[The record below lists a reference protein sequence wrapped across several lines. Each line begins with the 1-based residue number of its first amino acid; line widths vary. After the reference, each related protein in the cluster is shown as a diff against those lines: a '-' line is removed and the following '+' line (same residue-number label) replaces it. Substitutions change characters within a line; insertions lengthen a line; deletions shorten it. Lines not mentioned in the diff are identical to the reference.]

1 MNKTN
6 AILITYPQENSIKEA
21 FALADAAGYNIV
33 KTVTQRYLSKAKYG
47 IGAGKAEEVKIFVE
61 ELKPKVILFDEVL
74 RSTQVYNLATLLQ
87 IEIIDRERLIL
98 EIFEKRASTAE
109 SSIQVKLAQLRYEM
123 TRAREKVRLAKQG
136 EQPGFFG
143 LGRYEVD
150 NYYRDIKRRIATLKQ
165 KLGKVS
171 KRRDLYRYQRT
182 KQGFPSVSLA
192 GYTSAG
198 KTTLFNALIGEKHD
212 VGKGM
217 FTTLATYARA
227 LELNSGKVL
236 LSDTVGF
243 ISKLPAY
250 MIEAFKSTLDELTYS
265 NLVLLVIDM
274 SEPLVEVARKYD
286 SCLDIL
292 TELRVPQTKVLYVLN
307 KVDLTTEEEALE
319 KARELGLLESKRHVT
334 VSAKTGQ
341 NIQRLKELVSD
352 IVFEQAKVQIK
363 VEQKTIVENSDYVEL
378 LKNVASI
385 NIDKHVDGSATATVS
400 GPSWAIDSFSEV
412 IEDESSG
419 S

>member
-6 AILITYPQENSIKEA
+6 AILITYPQQDSIKEA
-21 FALADAAGYNIV
+21 LALCDAAGYSII
-33 KTVTQRYLSKAKYG
+33 KIVTQRYLSKAKFG
-47 IGAGKAEEVKIFVE
+47 IGSGKAEEVKDMVE
-61 ELKPKVILFDEVL
+61 ELKPKVIIFDEVL
-74 RSTQVYNLATLLQ
+74 RSTQTYNLAKLLQ

-123 TRAREKVRLAKQG
+123 TRAREKVRLAKQA

-150 NYYRDIKRRIATLKQ
+150 NYYRDIKRRIETLKQ

-171 KRRDLYRYQRT
+171 KRRELYRYQRT

-198 KTTLFNALIGEKHD
+198 KSTLFNMLIGEEHD

-227 LELNSGKVL
+227 LALKDGKVL

-274 SEPLVEVARKYD
+274 SEPLAEVARKYD
-286 SCLDIL
+286 SCVDIL
-292 TELRVPQTKVLYVLN
+292 NELHVPQTKVLYVLN
-307 KVDLTTEEEALE
+307 KVDLTSEEEALE
-319 KARELGLLESKRHVT
+319 NAKQLGLLENKRYVT

-341 NIQRLKELVSD
+341 NIGRLKELMSN
-352 IVFEQAKVQIK
+352 IVFEQAKVK
-363 VEQKTIVENSDYVEL
+363 VNVEKKAIAENSEYMEL
-378 LKNVASI
+378 LKDVADI
-385 NIDKHVDGSATATVS
+385 NIEQQLDGSATATIT
-400 GPSWAIDSFSEV
+400 GPSWVIDSFNEV
-412 IEDESSG
+412 IEDESRS

>member
-1 MNKTN
+1 MNKIN
-6 AILITYPQENSIKEA
+6 AILVTYPQEDSIKEA
-21 FALADAAGYNIV
+21 LALADAAGYNIV
-33 KTVTQRYLSKAKYG
+33 KVVTQRYLTKAKYG
-47 IGAGKAEEVKIFVE
+47 IGSGKAEEVKGMVE
-61 ELKPKVILFDEVL
+61 ELKPKVIIFDEVL
-74 RSTQVYNLATLLQ
+74 RSTQVYNLAKLLQ

-98 EIFEKRASTAE
+98 EIFEKRASSAE

-198 KTTLFNALIGEKHD
+198 KTTLFNTLIGEEHD
-212 VGKGM
+212 IGKGM

-227 LELNSGKVL
+227 LELKNGKVL

-250 MIEAFKSTLDELTYS
+250 MIEAFKSTLDELTYT
-265 NLVLLVIDM
+265 NLVLLIVDM
-274 SEPLVEVARKYD
+274 SEPLAEVGRKYD
-286 SCLDIL
+286 SCVDIL
-292 TELRVPQTKVLYVLN
+292 NELHVPQTKVVYVLN
-307 KVDLTTEEEALE
+307 KIDLTSEEEALE
-319 KARELGLLESKRHVT
+319 KAKHLGLLENRRHVT
-334 VSAKTGQ
+334 ISAKTGQ
-341 NIQRLKELVSD
+341 NIERLKELVNG
-352 IVFEQAKVQIK
+352 IVFEQTKVKVK
-363 VEQKTIVENSDYVEL
+363 VEQKAVAENSEYMEL
-378 LKNVASI
+378 LKNVANI
-385 NIDKHVDGSATATVS
+385 NIDKHQDGSATAILS
-400 GPSWAIDSFSEV
+400 GPSWVIDSFNEV
-412 IEDESSG
+412 IDNESGNS
-419 S
+419 